1 MLLKHPFIDREGRK
15 GCLSYDM
22 LFIREGLLCGSE
34 HSENELLH
42 MFERRAVLRL
52 LRVERGQ
59 QVTGDCTDSRLG
71 KK

>member
-1 MLLKHPFIDREGRK
+1 MLLKQPFLDRERRK
-15 GCLSYDM
+15 GCLSHDM
-22 LFIREGLLCGSE
+22 LFIRECLLCGSE

-52 LRVERGQ
+52 LRVERPAGDRRLHRQ
-59 QVTGDCTDSRLG
+59 QAG

>member
-1 MLLKHPFIDREGRK
+1 MLLKHPFLDRERRK
-15 GCLSYDM
+15 GCLSYDV

-52 LRVERGQ
+52 SWAPQ
-59 QVTGDCTDSRLG
+59 G
-71 KK
+71 KH